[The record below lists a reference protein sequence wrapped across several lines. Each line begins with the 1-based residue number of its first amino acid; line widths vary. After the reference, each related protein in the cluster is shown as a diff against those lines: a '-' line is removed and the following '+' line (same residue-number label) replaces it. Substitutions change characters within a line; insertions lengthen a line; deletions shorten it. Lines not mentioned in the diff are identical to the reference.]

1 MAVARRKNKMFEFFD
16 ELRMRKVFS
25 GPGKHITSRSET
37 AVSPHGIGKLSI
49 TTAYGMH
56 SVTHLGTKGPG
67 LNGKSVECGDAEYGV
82 NFHMAEKR

>member
-37 AVSPHGIGKLSI
+37 AVSPYGISKLSI

-67 LNGKSVECGDAEYGV
+67 LDGKVWSVGMRSMG
-82 NFHMAEKR
+82 